1 MNKTQINL
9 EIVMKK
15 NNFYKRFTIQV
26 ILSVIAVLLSASG
39 NDFLKGVSGILMI
52 GVVVIL
58 FSLIIQ
64 ALSIKNTKN
73 KF

>member
-1 MNKTQINL
+1 
-9 EIVMKK
+9 MKK